1 LDDEGVSAKALAPLP
16 LPEEI
21 RSRYTGPVNGL
32 RMHYLE
38 SGWEPAG
45 KPVVLL
51 LHGFPELAF
60 SWRKVMPMLAAG
72 GYRVIAPD
80 QRGYGRTTGWDTRY
94 DGDLASFRFQNL
106 IQDLLGLLSR
116 LAIASV
122 QAVVGHDF
130 GSWVAGTCGLIR
142 PDVFPAVGLSSAPF
156 VAPPPLAALS
166 ELHESDGLSPVMRL
180 APELAALAR
189 PRKHYHSYYATP
201 QANDDMLHCK
211 QGVHDFLRAYFHYKS
226 ADWPDNRPYPLNGW
240 NANELAKLPTYYV
253 MDESKN
259 MAQTVSEHMPV
270 AAAIDRCEWL
280 RDDELAVYAAEFGRT
295 GFQGGLQWYRCRLNP
310 RIEAEWRLFAG
321 RTLDVPSCF
330 LSGASDWGVR
340 QSPGALENMQSVACT
355 SLLTCELIEGAG
367 HWVQQEQASAFG
379 EALVAF
385 LERAN

>member
-1 LDDEGVSAKALAPLP
+1 MDDEGVSAKALAPLP

-94 DGDLASFRFQNL
+94 VGDLASFRFQNL

-340 QSPGALENMQSVACT
+340 QSPGALENMHRWPARAC
-355 SLLTCELIEGAG
+355 
-367 HWVQQEQASAFG
+367 
-379 EALVAF
+379 
-385 LERAN
+385 